1 MKQRTNRWEF
11 AIALAVS
18 VAVGL
23 LALAAGDLPMRWFVA
38 FLGATFLLPAAL
50 LFYNAHTFQLTAI
63 ILALQAYMCITLLPG
78 EGSGAAGRGLEVHLT
93 TLLCLVALT
102 ARWSEITA
110 RGLKIKGPLFA
121 PFVAVIATTTFSVL
135 VNHEHKAGVIFLA
148 NELQYFLVYVTVINL
163 VTDRRYARIAL
174 AAIFLTTTTEAC
186 VYFFQ
191 YFTHKTFTLMG
202 DVVDHSGDLLQRHGG
217 LVGTHPSALAEFMNL
232 MTLPSVALFLAA
244 PPSRFRRRAAVA
256 AVLGSMAILLTLTR
270 AAWIG
275 FVLGAIV
282 LVAISFRRGW
292 LSRTAISAMAGAALV
307 MVIIFIGPI
316 TGVFMK
322 EHEDDFDERYVLQ
335 LMALRVIEARPI
347 LGVGVGAYPMTFKN
361 YAVSRDFDGYWAFT
375 VHNHYMLRAAE
386 AGIQGLIVMLWLFW
400 RCWLLAW
407 RATLLRSPVT
417 SRMGL
422 GVAAGMIAV
431 FFQLYFDVGD
441 ASAPHFAFWFLLG
454 MLEALRTL
462 EEQGVVVGFEEG

>member
-1 MKQRTNRWEF
+1 M
-11 AIALAVS
+11 
-18 VAVGL
+18 
-23 LALAAGDLPMRWFVA
+23 
-38 FLGATFLLPAAL
+38 AT
-50 LFYNAHTFQLTAI
+50 
-63 ILALQAYMCITLLPG
+63 
-78 EGSGAAGRGLEVHLT
+78 S
-93 TLLCLVALT
+93 
-102 ARWSEITA
+102 
-110 RGLKIKGPLFA
+110 
-121 PFVAVIATTTFSVL
+121 TFSVL
-135 VNHEHKAGVIFLA
+135 VNHEHKAGMIFLS
-148 NELQYFLVYVTVINL
+148 NELQYFLVYVAVINL
-163 VTDRRYARIAL
+163 VTNRHYAQIAL
-174 AAIFLTTTTEAC
+174 AGIFLTTTTEAG
-186 VYFFQ
+186 VYFLQ
-191 YFTHKTFTLMG
+191 YFTHRTFTLMG

-232 MTLPSVALFLAA
+232 MTLPSLALFLAA
-244 PPSRFRRRAAVA
+244 PRSRFRRRAAVA